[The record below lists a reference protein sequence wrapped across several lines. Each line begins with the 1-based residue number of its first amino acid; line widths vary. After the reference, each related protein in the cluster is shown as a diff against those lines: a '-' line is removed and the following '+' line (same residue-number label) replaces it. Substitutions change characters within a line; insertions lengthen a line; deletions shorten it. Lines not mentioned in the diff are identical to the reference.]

1 MSFYKL
7 QELENN
13 LKLRNKLLKLWLG
26 CPIVDSTGPKGD
38 KGDKWSPISTSES
51 NYFSLLNDTDLK
63 VVPGTLSA
71 LVIDNDNNSDV
82 NVYLQADSSSLKDLT
97 YMLLLNSAKQMQFSN
112 HILFRF
118 EKGTFLQVITSI
130 LDNNVN
136 ISNVSLL
143 MKK

>member
-13 LKLRNKLLKLWLG
+13 LKLRNKLLKLGLG
-26 CPIVDSTGPKGD
+26 CYIIDPTGPKGD
-38 KGDKWSPISTSES
+38 KEDKGSSLISTSES

-63 VVPGTLSA
+63 IVPGTLSA
-71 LVIDNDNNSDV
+71 LVIDNDNNSDA

-97 YMLLLNSAKQMQFSN
+97 YMLSANSAKQMQFSN

-118 EKGTFLQVITSI
+118 EKGTVLQVITSI
-130 LDNNVN
+130 VDNNFN
-136 ISNVSLL
+136 ISKYLI
-143 MKK
+143 

>member
-13 LKLRNKLLKLWLG
+13 LKLRNKLLKLGLG
-26 CPIVDSTGPKGD
+26 CPIVDPTGPKGD
-38 KGDKWSPISTSES
+38 KEDKGSSPISTSES

-82 NVYLQADSSSLKDLT
+82 NVYL
-97 YMLLLNSAKQMQFSN
+97 
-112 HILFRF
+112 
-118 EKGTFLQVITSI
+118 
-130 LDNNVN
+130 
-136 ISNVSLL
+136 
-143 MKK
+143 